1 MTELVNLSNKRLI
14 YIVLCAI
21 FSMVSAFAGTSEGR
35 GTALMEKG
43 YAGNVGVSV
52 SGGLGVGAD
61 LFTSHGYCFGNGLW
75 VGGGT
80 GLSFPSPYDLFLP
93 LYSEIKYSFL
103 ADRSVS
109 PFLSARVG
117 GMTNFEDSVMIL
129 APEIG
134 ADIGRVSIFLSA
146 DSKAVGAIRYSIGVC
161 WNYRSRGA
169 QK

>member
-1 MTELVNLSNKRLI
+1 MSINMKRLVSVI
-14 YIVLCAI
+14 LFI
-21 FSMVSAFAGTSEGR
+21 FIGCMSVSAQGKNNLLSDR
-35 GTALMEKG
+35 G
-43 YAGNVGVSV
+43 YVGNVGLSV
-52 SGGLGVGAD
+52 SAGYGVGAD
-61 LFTSHGYCFGNGLW
+61 LFTSHGYSFGNGLW

-103 ADRSVS
+103 ADRRVS

-134 ADIGRVSIFLSA
+134 VDIGRVSIFLSA
-146 DSKAVGAIRYSIGVC
+146 DFKAVGAIRYSIGVC

-169 QK
+169 

>member
-1 MTELVNLSNKRLI
+1 MNNKRLI
-14 YIVLCAI
+14 SIVLCAI

-61 LFTSHGYCFGNGLW
+61 LFTSHGYSFGNGLW
-75 VGGGT
+75 IGGGT

-93 LYSEIKYSFL
+93 LYTEVKYSFL
-103 ADRSVS
+103 ADRRVS

-146 DSKAVGAIRYSIGVC
+146 DLEAVGAIRYSIGVC
-161 WNYRSRGA
+161 WNYRSRRI
-169 QK
+169 

>member
-1 MTELVNLSNKRLI
+1 MRRMLALI
-14 YIVLCAI
+14 ACAI
-21 FSMVSAFAGTSEGR
+21 FSSTIAAAGTSGVS
-35 GTALMEKG
+35 GNVLAEKG
-43 YAGNVGVSV
+43 YAGNAGLSV
-52 SGGLGVGAD
+52 SAGLGIGAD
-61 LFTSHGYCFGNGLW
+61 LFTSHGYSFGNGLW
-75 VGGGT
+75 IGGGT

-103 ADRSVS
+103 ADRRVS